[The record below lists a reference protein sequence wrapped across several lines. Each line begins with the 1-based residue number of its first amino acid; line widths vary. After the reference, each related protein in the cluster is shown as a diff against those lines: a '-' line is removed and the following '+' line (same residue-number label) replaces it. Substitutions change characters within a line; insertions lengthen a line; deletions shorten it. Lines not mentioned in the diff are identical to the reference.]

1 MSCISQIAGII
12 TPDCEDPKI
21 AGFSER
27 AIIYGA
33 AEIPSLV
40 ITTSANT
47 PATINDI
54 SFQPDTDE
62 LGVRCT
68 IYGENPY
75 NGTNTALTREDG
87 VEKYIHQVGL
97 RVANRGSDKGHDIIE
112 PLARGRHV
120 VVQLTND
127 NRVFIHGLHG
137 VLKATEQTQ
146 NEYENNGDWMVTL
159 QSKEPYPVVEVVS
172 SGQSTALAVFERLW
186 SKASQE

>member
-1 MSCISQIAGII
+1 MGVVA
-12 TPDCEDPKI
+12 PDCENPKI
-21 AGFSER
+21 AGYSER
-27 AIIYGA
+27 AVIYGI
-33 AEIPSLV
+33 AEIQSLV
-40 ITTSANT
+40 ITTLNNN
-47 PATINDI
+47 PAIVSDI
-54 SFQPDTDE
+54 TFAPDTEE
-62 LGVRCT
+62 LGVRCS

-97 RVANRGSDKGHDIIE
+97 RVADRGADAGHSIIE

-137 VLKATEQTQ
+137 ILKATEQTQ

-159 QSKEPYPVVEVVS
+159 QSKEPYPAVEVIG
-172 SGQSTALAVFERLW
+172 SGQRTALDIFESLW
-186 SKASQE
+186 SNALQE